1 MQQKQNGLSVPS
13 DHFLAWGHGRHAC
26 PGRFFAAHLM
36 KIMLA
41 HVLVNYDIE
50 ADGPKPKGLERNEF
64 PIPSVGA
71 TFEVRRR

>member
-1 MQQKQNGLSVPS
+1 
-13 DHFLAWGHGRHAC
+13 
-26 PGRFFAAHLM
+26 M

-41 HVLVNYDIE
+41 HVLISYDVE